1 MSIVLN
7 VSIRMYLQDVVGSTD
22 DVVEK
27 LTEVSNNISG
37 GKLYFWYEEGDKV
50 NIKDFITKWE
60 SKKHNN
66 MKTII
71 RPHYFD
77 NQNDFIWYDIMPKK
91 LFKKLPLSNQGFR
104 NYYTR
109 FTYQYVDEQGM
120 IRGLKEF
127 QKTYDFVTNDKPVRK
142 QKRNDGEDSN
152 NRK

>member
-1 MSIVLN
+1 
-7 VSIRMYLQDVVGSTD
+7 
-22 DVVEK
+22 
-27 LTEVSNNISG
+27 
-37 GKLYFWYEEGDKV
+37 
-50 NIKDFITKWE
+50 
-60 SKKHNN
+60 
-66 MKTII
+66 
-71 RPHYFD
+71 
-77 NQNDFIWYDIMPKK
+77 MPKK